1 MFTYTA
7 LIYVWDVIFDQN
19 IMDLIE
25 PTLDLE
31 RAFGSWPIYVF
42 VDMFIALI
50 WFGVIYLLAGRLGI
64 VARAKQ
70 KIL

>member
-1 MFTYTA
+1 
-7 LIYVWDVIFDQN
+7 
-19 IMDLIE
+19 MDLIE